1 MKNKLKVQ
9 DIIISVSKI
18 KQEDFISLTD
28 MARYKNPEPKTT
40 INNWLKNKKTIEYV
54 GLWEKVNNDNFKGI
68 EFDTFKNNA
77 GLNSFT
83 LSPKQWIAK
92 TNAIGIISKAG
103 RYGGTYA
110 HKDIAFEF
118 ATWLSPEFKFYVIKE
133 FQRLKKNEADS
144 VFQVQR
150 TISKRNYKIQA
161 QSIKEHLIPK
171 LNPNDNK
178 NWAYASEADLLNLAV
193 WGITAKMW
201 RDKNPDKPSDTNLRD
216 YATVD
221 ELIVLSN
228 IEMLN
233 SELIKNEI
241 PKKER
246 FKALQDSVISQF
258 KVFANLKS
266 ITFEEIAGV
275 KDRK

>member
-1 MKNKLKVQ
+1 M
-9 DIIISVSKI
+9 
-18 KQEDFISLTD
+18 
-28 MARYKNPEPKTT
+28 
-40 INNWLKNKKTIEYV
+40 
-54 GLWEKVNNDNFKGI
+54 
-68 EFDTFKNNA
+68 
-77 GLNSFT
+77 
-83 LSPKQWIAK
+83 
-92 TNAIGIISKAG
+92 
-103 RYGGTYA
+103 
-110 HKDIAFEF
+110 
-118 ATWLSPEFKFYVIKE
+118 
-133 FQRLKKNEADS
+133 
-144 VFQVQR
+144 QR